1 MTPMPTQRLLLPQR
15 QPRVPRPGPHPLV
28 PFARGGGFDAAEAA
42 RKGALVPFARG
53 GGVGGGGVPA
63 WRGTPPAP
71 APARATAGIARA
83 SALAD
88 AWDTGIAAPAHPINT
103 ADPPAASA
111 PPVVSPLAC
120 GADLRRGMRA
130 HATGARGTPL
140 IGALASS
147 CGACASAIG
156 ARGNRTGSGCG
167 AGPAAR
173 GRPTRRSW
181 R

>member
-1 MTPMPTQRLLLPQR
+1 MVNCCRSTARTSRSVEIMIIEGSYAPEDGMTPMPTQRLLLPQR
-15 QPRVPRPGPHPLV
+15 QPRVPRPGPHP
-28 PFARGGGFDAAEAA
+28 
-42 RKGALVPFARG
+42 LVPFARG

-103 ADPPAASA
+103 ADPPAAGA

-120 GADLRRGMRA
+120 GADLLRGIRA
-130 HATGARGTPL
+130 HGTGGPL
-140 IGALASS
+140 VLGLDASH
-147 CGACASAIG
+147 
-156 ARGNRTGSGCG
+156 
-167 AGPAAR
+167 
-173 GRPTRRSW
+173 RRADVVLLRMSV